1 MKKTLLLLSAL
12 IFAAP
17 AFAADTAGAASA
29 VPAASTA
36 PEKATQPDTA
46 KKAKKTKKAKKKT
59 APKKKAANAATESL
73 TTSCPQQCRT
83 MNCPPPGGPQMLCCP
98 VAPYTQT
105 CP

>member
-1 MKKTLLLLSAL
+1 MKNLLLLLSAL

-29 VPAASTA
+29 VPSASAA

-59 APKKKAANAATESL
+59 APKKKAEATATEGVAPMG
-73 TTSCPQQCRT
+73 CPTGCQT
-83 MNCPPPGGPQMLCCP
+83 MNCPPPGGPVRCCNT
-98 VAPYTQT
+98 ATYTP
-105 CP
+105 C